1 MGSGRQKKYSRNWK
15 HGLESAQ
22 QLHNFCAD
30 GYTICI
36 ERHSLKHAKFLAQ
49 CFGIPNLKLIYLIA
63 FFFLFE
69 QKKSTYTEHVHF
81 IIVPL
86 KILRRG
92 YFQKEKKK
100 GLQRQ
105 CRLHVSRE
113 PCALQLSHLGLCQC
127 HMFSFWK
134 WLFSENITAN
144 RCKEGGDECV
154 RIYCK
159 KMEKSLGWL
168 FMNSF
173 SVSN

>member
-1 MGSGRQKKYSRNWK
+1 MVWKVLSNYTTFVQTVTQFASKDIHWNMRNFW
-15 HGLESAQ
+15 
-22 QLHNFCAD
+22 
-30 GYTICI
+30 
-36 ERHSLKHAKFLAQ
+36 HSVLGFLISNW
-49 CFGIPNLKLIYLIA
+49 FIWLL

-69 QKKSTYTEHVHF
+69 QNKSTYTEHVHF

-86 KILRRG
+86 KILHRG
-92 YFQKEKKK
+92 YFKKKKKK

-105 CRLHVSRE
+105 CGLHVSRE

-134 WLFSENITAN
+134 WLFSENVRVDNITAN

-168 FMNSF
+168 FMNNF
-173 SVSN
+173 SVSK

>member
-63 FFFLFE
+63 FFFFVRT
-69 QKKSTYTEHVHF
+69 KKIHLYRTCAFYNCPTKNTPPGLLS
-81 IIVPL
+81 
-86 KILRRG
+86 KG
-92 YFQKEKKK
+92 KKK

-168 FMNSF
+168 FMNNF
-173 SVSN
+173 SVSK